1 MVASVKHR
9 RVMTGTH
16 FMMGNYAVVEGA
28 LAAGCDFFAG
38 YPITPANEI
47 SEQMAQRM
55 AEVGGAFLQGEDE
68 LCSIYAVTGA
78 ALAGAKAMT
87 ATASAGYNYMQEGI
101 EYAVSGEIPC
111 VIVDVQRCRGEN
123 YATQADV
130 MQARWGAAGDHE
142 MIVLAPSSV
151 QELFDHTLRAFNLAE
166 KYRTPVIVLSETTI
180 ALMRENLV
188 IPEPDQIEIVNRVK
202 PSVPRDQF
210 VPYAAA
216 PDGVP
221 PLPSFGE
228 GYRILHSINPH
239 DEYGDIHWKAD
250 VFEQMYQ
257 RITHKITAHYDDI
270 VRTESFYLDDA
281 RIGLV
286 AYGSEC
292 RPALEAVEQ
301 ARQKGVKAG
310 LLKLSTVWPVPER
323 EIKALANQCD
333 VIFVVEMNIGKY
345 AGEVERVSSG
355 ACEVVRITKNRGL
368 GHTPGEILAGLEQK
382 LGRSLRQ

>member
-1 MVASVKHR
+1 
-9 RVMTGTH
+9 
-16 FMMGNYAVVEGA
+16 
-28 LAAGCDFFAG
+28 
-38 YPITPANEI
+38 
-47 SEQMAQRM
+47 
-55 AEVGGAFLQGEDE
+55 
-68 LCSIYAVTGA
+68 
-78 ALAGAKAMT
+78 
-87 ATASAGYNYMQEGI
+87 MQVGI
-101 EYAVSGEIPC
+101 EYAISGEIPC

-151 QELFDHTLRAFNLAE
+151 QELFDHTIRAFNLAE

-188 IPEPDQIEIVNRVK
+188 IPEPDQIEIFNRVK

-239 DEYGDIHWKAD
+239 DENGDIHWKAD

-257 RITHKITAHYDDI
+257 RITNKITAHYDDI

-301 ARQKGVKAG
+301 AREKGLKAG

-345 AGEVERVSSG
+345 AGEVERVSNG

-382 LGRSLRQ
+382 LGRSLR

>member
-9 RVMTGTH
+9 RVLTGTH

-47 SEQMAQRM
+47 SEQMSQRM

-101 EYAVSGEIPC
+101 EYAISGEIPC

-151 QELFDHTLRAFNLAE
+151 QELFDHTIRAFNLAE

-188 IPEPDQIEIVNRVK
+188 IPEPDQIEIFNRVK
-202 PSVPRDQF
+202 PSGPREQF

-221 PLPSFGE
+221 PLPSFGD

-239 DEYGDIHWKAD
+239 DENGDIHWKAD

-257 RITHKITAHYDDI
+257 RITNKITAHYDDI

-301 ARQKGVKAG
+301 AREKGLKAG

-345 AGEVERVSSG
+345 AGEVERVSNG

-382 LGRSLRQ
+382 LGRSLR

>member
-1 MVASVKHR
+1 
-9 RVMTGTH
+9 MTGTH

-28 LAAGCDFFAG
+28 LAVGCDFFAG

-47 SEQMAQRM
+47 SEQMSQRM

-101 EYAVSGEIPC
+101 EYAISGEIPC

-151 QELFDHTLRAFNLAE
+151 QELFDHTIRAFNLAE

-188 IPEPDQIEIVNRVK
+188 IPEPDQIEIFNRVK

-239 DEYGDIHWKAD
+239 DENGDIHWKAD

-257 RITHKITAHYDDI
+257 RITNKITAHYDDI

-301 ARQKGVKAG
+301 AREKGLKAG

-345 AGEVERVSSG
+345 AGEVERVSNG

-382 LGRSLRQ
+382 LGRSLR